1 MKKYQSKL
9 VKMLNR
15 SAKLA
20 IIDHAI
26 NIHLPNKVVYPYALL
41 TLNIL
46 SSQYE
51 HQYPLN

>member
-1 MKKYQSKL
+1 MYNKKCQNQL
-9 VKMLNR
+9 VKMLNQ
-15 SAKLA
+15 SAKVTYY
-20 IIDHAI
+20 AI